1 MAFIEFSTRHY
12 LSHERLDAAREACT
26 AMANMAPDISDD
38 GALDLSVRIR
48 LLPGV
53 AVAAFECSPLS
64 VTRTAQ
70 QLADGNDDVL
80 LFLNPGSPGN
90 SGSAW
95 TVRQRGL
102 GHRGEMVCASH
113 GGCLALNERAGTTSF
128 HHPSSRSLLL
138 AFPRERL
145 MPQIADVDRALRQPL
160 TGTLP
165 LRLLARQALAL
176 TQSPAHAS
184 DNADTGDAERL
195 RVSDQL
201 LDLSVLALG
210 ATPQAQARASARG
223 LRQARL
229 KAIQADLR
237 VHAGRGDLS
246 LEWVAARHGISP
258 RNVRALFE
266 RDNTSFS
273 DYLLE
278 LRLQRVFE
286 QLASPR
292 HARRTVSAMAYDAGF
307 NNLSWFYR
315 AFKQRFAA
323 APSDVRQLHAQPS
336 RT

>member
-12 LSHERLDAAREACT
+12 LPHERLDATRETCA

-38 GALDLSVRIR
+38 GALDLSMRIR

-53 AVAAFECSPLS
+53 AVAAFESSPLS
-64 VTRTAQ
+64 VTRTAR

-80 LFLNPGSPGN
+80 LFLNPGGPGHT
-90 SGSAW
+90 GSAW

-102 GHRGEMVCASH
+102 GHQDEMVCATDS
-113 GGCLALNERAGTTSF
+113 GCMALNERVGTTSF
-128 HHPSSRSLLL
+128 HHPNSRCLLL

-145 MPQIADVDRALRQPL
+145 LPQLADVDRALRQNL
-160 TGTLP
+160 ADSLP
-165 LRLLARQALAL
+165 LRLLARQALEL
-176 TQSPAHAS
+176 TRSSVHAS
-184 DNADTGDAERL
+184 DTSDAERL
-195 RVSDQL
+195 RASDQL
-201 LDLSVLALG
+201 LDLSALALG

-237 VHAGRGDLS
+237 VNCGRGDLS
-246 LEWVAARHGISP
+246 LQWVAARHGISP
-258 RNVRALFE
+258 RYVRGLFE
-266 RDNTSFS
+266 QEGIAFS
-273 DYLLE
+273 DYVLE
-278 LRLQRVFE
+278 LRLQRVVE

-292 HARRTVSAMAYDAGF
+292 YAGHTVSAIAYDAGF

-323 APSDVRQLHAQPS
+323 APSDMRHLHAQQLYV
-336 RT
+336 